1 MISIRN
7 DRFGAPIETFG
18 RQRAKKTHAKEHTQT
33 LINSHLQQFFFS
45 RLVYIPPFWWR
56 NKHRHTQ
63 ERAGNKV
70 MIIHGINSNSIQKH
84 LTKANK
90 MNDEMNRLF
99 TLLNKKRGN
108 EMHFIEKN

>member
-1 MISIRN
+1 
-7 DRFGAPIETFG
+7 
-18 RQRAKKTHAKEHTQT
+18 
-33 LINSHLQQFFFS
+33 
-45 RLVYIPPFWWR
+45 
-56 NKHRHTQ
+56 
-63 ERAGNKV
+63 

-108 EMHFIEKN
+108 EMHFIEKKWILLLN